1 MNRRTITLSFVTLL
15 LLTGCS
21 ASPEVVPESESSAET
36 STTPADP
43 PSAEASTAPADAPT
57 ESNTPSLNTVTV
69 SINGATQDITFTEA
83 YCSGPTGDIRHIIG
97 KVENRSPLLEV
108 SDSDHVMLK
117 IGNEKPYKGQVSEGL
132 SITDETVTFADV
144 SVGGA
149 VIDGTM
155 TCTSW
160 D

>member
-1 MNRRTITLSFVTLL
+1 MTVSFVTLL

-21 ASPEVVPESESSAET
+21 ASPEVVPESESSAKT
-36 STTPADP
+36 STT
-43 PSAEASTAPADAPT
+43 PADAPT
-57 ESNTPSLNTVTV
+57 ESNTPSPNTVTI
-69 SINGATQDITFTEA
+69 SINGDTQDITFTEA